1 MRKNHISYYIIESII
16 LGLGFFIVYSLSTIN
31 LQIMGI
37 IAVVLIY
44 SVMGL
49 VHHKIDHD
57 MHPKIVLEY
66 IIISVLVVSIFVFL
80 KSSSL

>member
-37 IAVVLIY
+37 VTVVLIY